1 MYKVNVYN
9 GIYQLDFKG
18 CFETFD
24 EAIDEFQKA
33 ELEYMQNLEYEIGTT
48 EYNQEL
54 EIFRFNSRIDKC

>member
-54 EIFRFNSRIDKC
+54 EIFRFNSKIDKC